1 MFPVQPQKNI
11 FAAND
16 NSEQKTKYEEQYDEL
31 QRLFWNNKTNST
43 DKKII
48 KELLN
53 IKELNF
59 NPENYD
65 AEKMAAWTEIWTGA
79 LGAMVTWATTM
90 IGTGLGFAATGGNPA
105 GAIAGGSAGFTAG
118 VIGNVKIYKFYM
130 EKAYSDSTDPQTKLL
145 LSLVLYRHV
154 VENILK
160 KNAKDINLKDLREFI
175 NISKKRP
182 TVK

>member
-1 MFPVQPQKNI
+1 MLPVQSGKI
-11 FAAND
+11 ILAAND
-16 NSEQKTKYEEQYDEL
+16 NDEQKAKCEEQYDEL

-105 GAIAGGSAGFTAG
+105 GAIAGGATGFTAG
-118 VIGNVKIYKFYM
+118 VISNVKIYKFYM
-130 EKAYSDSTDPQTKLL
+130 EKAYSDYTDPQTKVL
-145 LSLVLYRHV
+145 LSLVLYRYV

-160 KNAKDINLKDLREFI
+160 KNAKNINLKNLEEFI
-175 NISKKRP
+175 KVSKKRP
-182 TVK
+182 NVK